1 MNLFIDLL
9 AIFGFAHL
17 TLTHSQKIFIIDVL
31 LGSKYAF
38 VIHLLYNTNPIGKY
52 KLQVNNKNT

>member
-17 TLTHSQKIFIIDVL
+17 THFIPV
-31 LGSKYAF
+31 SRFYTPENVKK
-38 VIHLLYNTNPIGKY
+38 P
-52 KLQVNNKNT
+52 